1 MDEKGR
7 LEKIRIMVPAEI
19 NAIKKKISVI
29 FNRMKEIDFS
39 KQILEYREE
48 GLLADEK
55 AGYPPKCKP
64 GYEVSEDKKKCVPVE
79 KTTEAAKTKKEWD
92 KIDKKELKRDTKKEK
107 GEHEKDAVK
116 DDKSKIKKLQKGKPS
131 EKKSVEIHDLKKD
144 EKYDK
149 ERKAG
154 WKKKTKG
161 AKMSSKQKNDL
172 PDSDFAYIQP
182 GGKKDS
188 EGKTTPRSL
197 RHLPIPDAAHVR
209 NALARLDQTDI
220 SPEAK
225 KAALRKIKAAAKR
238 FGIKVSASTNAIDY
252 SELY

>member
-1 MDEKGR
+1 
-7 LEKIRIMVPAEI
+7 
-19 NAIKKKISVI
+19 
-29 FNRMKEIDFS
+29 MKEIDFS
-39 KQILEYREE
+39 EQILKYKES

-55 AGYPPKCKP
+55 AGYPPNCKP
-64 GYEVSEDKKKCVPVE
+64 GHELSKDKKKCVPIKKFTDE
-79 KTTEAAKTKKEWD
+79 AKTKKQWD
-92 KIDKKELKRDTKKEK
+92 KIDKKELKRDSKKEK

-116 DDKSKIKKLQKGKPS
+116 DDKSKIKKLKKGKPS
-131 EKKSVEIHDLKKD
+131 EKKRAEIHDLKKD

-149 ERKAG
+149 QN
-154 WKKKTKG
+154 KG
-161 AKMSSKQKNDL
+161 AKISTKSKNDL

-182 GGKKDS
+182 GGKKDAS
-188 EGKTTPRSL
+188 GKTTPRSL
-197 RHLPIPDAAHVR
+197 RHLPIPDASHVR
-209 NALARLDQTDI
+209 NALARLGQTDI

>member
-1 MDEKGR
+1 
-7 LEKIRIMVPAEI
+7 
-19 NAIKKKISVI
+19 
-29 FNRMKEIDFS
+29 MKEIDFS
-39 KQILEYREE
+39 EQILKYKES

-64 GYEVSEDKKKCVPVE
+64 GYEVSDDKKKCVPVKE
-79 KTTEAAKTKKEWD
+79 TTEAAKTKKQWD
-92 KIDKKELKRDTKKEK
+92 KIDKKELKRDSKKEK

-116 DDKSKIKKLQKGKPS
+116 DDKSKIKKLKKGKPS
-131 EKKSVEIHDLKKD
+131 EKKRAEIHDLKKD

-149 ERKAG
+149 QN
-154 WKKKTKG
+154 KG
-161 AKMSSKQKNDL
+161 AKISTKSKNDL

-182 GGKKDS
+182 GGKKDAS
-188 EGKTTPRSL
+188 GKTTPRSL

-209 NALARLDQTDI
+209 NALARLGQTDI

>member
-1 MDEKGR
+1 
-7 LEKIRIMVPAEI
+7 
-19 NAIKKKISVI
+19 
-29 FNRMKEIDFS
+29 MKDIDFTE
-39 KQILEYREE
+39 QILKYRED

-64 GYEVSEDKKKCVPVE
+64 GYEVSDDKKKCVPIK
-79 KTTEAAKTKKEWD
+79 KTTEAAKTKKQWD

-116 DDKSKIKKLQKGKPS
+116 DDKGKIKKLKKGKPS
-131 EKKSVEIHDLKKD
+131 EKKRAEIHDLKKD

-149 ERKAG
+149 QN
-154 WKKKTKG
+154 KG
-161 AKMSSKQKNDL
+161 AKISSKSKNNL

-182 GGKKDS
+182 GGKKDAS
-188 EGKTTPRSL
+188 GKTTPRSL
-197 RHLPIPDAAHVR
+197 RHLPIPDASHVR
-209 NALARLDQTDI
+209 NALARLGQTDI

-225 KAALRKIKAAAKR
+225 KAALRKIKAAAKK

-252 SELY
+252 SDLY

>member
-1 MDEKGR
+1 
-7 LEKIRIMVPAEI
+7 
-19 NAIKKKISVI
+19 
-29 FNRMKEIDFS
+29 MKDIDFTE
-39 KQILEYREE
+39 QILKYKED

-64 GYEVSEDKKKCVPVE
+64 GYEVSEDKKKCVPVK
-79 KTTEAAKTKKEWD
+79 KTTEAAKTKKQWD

-116 DDKSKIKKLQKGKPS
+116 DDKSKIKKLKKGKPS
-131 EKKSVEIHDLKKD
+131 EKKRAEIHDLKKD

-149 ERKAG
+149 QN
-154 WKKKTKG
+154 KG
-161 AKMSSKQKNDL
+161 AKISTKSKNDL

-182 GGKKDS
+182 GGKKDAS
-188 EGKTTPRSL
+188 GKTTPRSL

-209 NALARLDQTDI
+209 NALARLGQTDI

>member
-1 MDEKGR
+1 
-7 LEKIRIMVPAEI
+7 
-19 NAIKKKISVI
+19 
-29 FNRMKEIDFS
+29 MKEIDFS
-39 KQILEYREE
+39 EQILRYKEE

-64 GYEVSEDKKKCVPVE
+64 GYEVSGDKKKCVPV
-79 KTTEAAKTKKEWD
+79 KKLTDQAKTKAEWD
-92 KIDKKELKRDTKKEK
+92 KIDKKELKRDSKKEK

-116 DDKSKIKKLQKGKPS
+116 DDKSKIKKLKKGEPS
-131 EKKSVEIHDLKKD
+131 EKKRAEIHDLKKD

-149 ERKAG
+149 RS
-154 WKKKTKG
+154 KG
-161 AKMSSKQKNDL
+161 AKISSKSKNDL

-188 EGKTTPRSL
+188 SGKTTPRSL

-209 NALARLDQTDI
+209 NALARLGQTDI

-225 KAALRKIKAAAKR
+225 KAALRKIKAAAKK
-238 FGIKVSASTNAIDY
+238 FGIKVSASTDAIDY